1 MSTTNST
8 VVNFS
13 IKDIIERIDDNI
25 QNRIFENLISD
36 NSELN
41 NPDSYPDSEVIGQ
54 ANAGGSNL
62 KDYSGKVKEVTE
74 DSQYVKLDLEN
85 GKTAVIKKST
95 YCWLL
100 EEERSRVSSLRR
112 FIGSSKDQSKTRSK
126 QFKRNK
132 IQNEKASKKK
142 KKDRTL
148 LGSCS
153 VEEDDMDTSLDDST
167 ASEIDT
173 QDMTIDEDE
182 YHNNAIKSLQVGMIL
197 WEL

>member
-1 MSTTNST
+1 MDDRWGLANHAC
-8 VVNFS
+8 VKRNFTHVLHT
-13 IKDIIERIDDNI
+13 ILFLKQCYLN
-25 QNRIFENLISD
+25 D

-85 GKTAVIKKST
+85 GKTAVIKEST

-100 EEERSRVSSLRR
+100 EEERDRVSSLRR
-112 FIGSSKDQSKTRSK
+112 FIGSSKAQSKTRSK

-132 IQNEKASKKK
+132 IQNEKASKKERS
-142 KKDRTL
+142 DVTRVMFSRRGRHGYIT
-148 LGSCS
+148 
-153 VEEDDMDTSLDDST
+153 
-167 ASEIDT
+167 
-173 QDMTIDEDE
+173 
-182 YHNNAIKSLQVGMIL
+182 
-197 WEL
+197 